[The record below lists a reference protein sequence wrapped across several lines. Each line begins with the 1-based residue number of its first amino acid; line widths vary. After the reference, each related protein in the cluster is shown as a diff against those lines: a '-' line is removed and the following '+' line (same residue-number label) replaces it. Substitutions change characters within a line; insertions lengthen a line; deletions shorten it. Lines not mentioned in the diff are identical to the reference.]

1 MLNVNSCRIRPS
13 PWLIPVVLCLV
24 AEFLW
29 VTAAIAIAGYGLP
42 IIVLGL
48 LLVGVVIAT
57 ALYSRVAWLCPAAA
71 WINFIGCAAIKTTPQ
86 VPHRALWFFRTH
98 SVDIA
103 LILFAHLLAASE
115 FRMRRRTTHPSVM
128 GE

>member
-1 MLNVNSCRIRPS
+1 MLNINSRRIHPS
-13 PWLIPVVLCLV
+13 TWLIPVALCLA

-29 VTAAIAIAGYGLP
+29 VVAAIAIAGYDLR
-42 IIVLGL
+42 IIALGL
-48 LLVGVVIAT
+48 LLVGVVVAT
-57 ALYSRVAWLCPAAA
+57 AFYRRVTWLCPAAA
-71 WINFIGCAAIKTTPQ
+71 WINFIGCAAIKTTPL
-86 VPHRALWFFRTH
+86 VPHRALWFFHTH